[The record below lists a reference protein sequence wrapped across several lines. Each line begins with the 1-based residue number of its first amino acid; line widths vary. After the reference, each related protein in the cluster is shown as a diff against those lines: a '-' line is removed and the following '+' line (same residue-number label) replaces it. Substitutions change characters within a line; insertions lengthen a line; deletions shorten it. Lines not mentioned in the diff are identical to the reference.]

1 MININNNKNKTERN
15 GVINENEFA
24 IKQRIYYI
32 K

>member
-1 MININNNKNKTERN
+1 MNNNKNRTERN